1 VSSSSEIYPVSSEIL
16 PVSRD
21 KLKEAIGL
29 RDCGGVEMRS
39 VLELLGTAELETT
52 LHSLPR
58 HALDTLRHSCGKV
71 IESKYRPHRLKKP
84 LYANLPREM
93 SSEQVFQF
101 FEELRRF
108 GNEGVVKAFLR
119 QFFYGLRVGEIN
131 SCKIVP
137 GNYVMVT
144 NHKDGGTV
152 DYLPVIPGTEELFEP
167 IKNYSS
173 GYLRKYFTETCDR
186 LGDDFRY
193 QYATDRKGRLRRQFT
208 THTLRKT
215 AANIIRTHTKDA
227 YKASVFL
234 RHETRAVYGVTA
246 VYLHYPLEEMRE
258 DLTKAFS
265 QYLQLTQPRQRL
277 KP

>member
-1 VSSSSEIYPVSSEIL
+1 MTVSTDVYSESAYGLRSSDG
-16 PVSRD
+16 R
-21 KLKEAIGL
+21 LKEDEHTEEPG
-29 RDCGGVEMRS
+29 EMDTI
-39 VLELLGTAELETT
+39 LKLLSTAELELRLQT
-52 LHSLPR
+52 LPR

-71 IESKYRPHRLKKP
+71 IERKFRPHRLKKP

-93 SSEQVFQF
+93 SRDQVFQF
-101 FEELRRF
+101 FDELSRF

-137 GNYVMVT
+137 GNYVLVT

-152 DYLPVIPGTEELFEP
+152 DYLPLIPGTEALFEQ
-167 IKNYSS
+167 IKPYSS
-173 GYLRKYFTETCDR
+173 NYLRKYFTETCDR

-193 QYATDRKGRLRRQFT
+193 QYAKDAKGRYRRQFS
-208 THTLRKT
+208 THTIRKT
-215 AANIIRTHTKDA
+215 AANIIRSHTKDA

-246 VYLHYPLEEMRE
+246 VYLHYPLEEMRG
-258 DLTKAFS
+258 DLAKAFS
-265 QYLQLTQPRQRL
+265 PYLQLTQPRQRL